1 MTSPATCRRG
11 TQRPLGKHFFPSTH
25 RPCICFQMNSTCF
38 WRINLDA
45 FILIILNC
53 KCMVIHK
60 YGIASSCSKERH
72 PHPFSKMQIGPGHL
86 CDLKTSYALP
96 DLEPQCL
103 MLSLTAYA
111 AFPWPGSSP
120 LQPANASPVLMCLPR
135 PDEGDSPTCAFSL
148 CWDFLSFSFT
158 PPHPPQAIDGQS
170 QRSQIPF
177 HIPLAQLPSTV
188 LSVIGDWPTSLTRC
202 ILGGHDAF
210 WVGTA
215 CGNSCLSSENEEWF
229 ILQSLYMIHVYIS
242 HTYIYVCVYLLCIH
256 LLYVDVFL
264 SFPEPKILIIFK
276 NIFTDWFTP
285 VLISISFPEA
295 ILLRSSEKS

>member
-1 MTSPATCRRG
+1 MGLLHPAPKKDIHIHFPKCKLDRVICVIWRPHMPYRIWNPSAWCSVWLHMQPFPGQAQVLSSLPMHLLCLCVCLVRMRVILQLVHFLSVETS
-11 TQRPLGKHFFPSTH
+11 LVS
-25 RPCICFQMNSTCF
+25 
-38 WRINLDA
+38 
-45 FILIILNC
+45 
-53 KCMVIHK
+53 
-60 YGIASSCSKERH
+60 
-72 PHPFSKMQIGPGHL
+72 
-86 CDLKTSYALP
+86 
-96 DLEPQCL
+96 
-103 MLSLTAYA
+103 
-111 AFPWPGSSP
+111 
-120 LQPANASPVLMCLPR
+120 ASP
-135 PDEGDSPTCAFSL
+135 
-148 CWDFLSFSFT
+148 

>member
-11 TQRPLGKHFFPSTH
+11 TRRPLGKHFLPSTH

-72 PHPFSKMQIGPGHL
+72 PQPFSKMQIGPGHL

-111 AFPWPGSSP
+111 AFPWPGWSP

-135 PDEGDSPTCAFSL
+135 PDKYDSPTCAFSL
-148 CWDFLSFSFT
+148 CWYFLSFSFT
-158 PPHPPQAIDGQS
+158 PLQS
-170 QRSQIPF
+170 NRWPIPEKSD
-177 HIPLAQLPSTV
+177 PLSHT
-188 LSVIGDWPTSLTRC
+188 SHPTSFHCPFSNRRLAYITHTAHPRWTWC
-202 ILGGHDAF
+202 ILDRNCM
-210 WVGTA
+210 W
-215 CGNSCLSSENEEWF
+215 
-229 ILQSLYMIHVYIS
+229 Q
-242 HTYIYVCVYLLCIH
+242 
-256 LLYVDVFL
+256 
-264 SFPEPKILIIFK
+264 
-276 NIFTDWFTP
+276 
-285 VLISISFPEA
+285 
-295 ILLRSSEKS
+295 